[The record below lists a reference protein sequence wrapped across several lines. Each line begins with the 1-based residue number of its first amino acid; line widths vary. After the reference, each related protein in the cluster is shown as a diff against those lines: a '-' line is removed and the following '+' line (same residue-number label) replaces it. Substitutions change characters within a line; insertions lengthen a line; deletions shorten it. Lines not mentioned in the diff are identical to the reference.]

1 MIFKET
7 EHIMPWQSHDYNDL
21 LDFKFRSARVS
32 VEDVRI
38 SPASRYSSNVH
49 TIHQEFRQ
57 DGGSFLNVPMT
68 EFTYV
73 GTTMTKLG
81 GDCYV
86 PGINA
91 PTTLEVSSSGLG
103 LSTWF
108 DSSKKMWR
116 CTRNTPQKA
125 TNRTNITIRPYAVI
139 IIGNPTTA
147 TTVLPASWALNYRRR
162 GQTFYEYESWD
173 IASGNLVLL
182 KQLIYTANLYW
193 SVYAIKSPVGYSE
206 TGALTG
212 EVEELTMPGL
222 HFTGTASSETVFGY
236 LELGCDI
243 TLWRFTY
250 N

>member
-1 MIFKET
+1 
-7 EHIMPWQSHDYNDL
+7 MPWQSHDYNDL

-68 EFTYV
+68 GFTYV
-73 GTTMTKLG
+73 GATMTKLG

-91 PTTLEVSSSGLG
+91 QTTLEVSSSGKG
-103 LSTWF
+103 IRTWF

-116 CTRNTPQKA
+116 ITRDTPGHA
-125 TNRTNITIRPYAVI
+125 TNRSSFSIRPYALIVI
-139 IIGNPTTA
+139 GEPSTIRSVTPSTW
-147 TTVLPASWALNYRRR
+147 VQNYRRR
-162 GQTFYEYESWD
+162 LFNDYEYESWD
-173 IASGNLVLL
+173 IDSGNIVLL
-182 KQLIYTANLYW
+182 KQLMYAANLYW
-193 SVYAIKSPVGYSE
+193 SVLAVKSPVGYSD
-206 TGALTG
+206 GSVIGG
-212 EVEELTMPGL
+212 EIEEMTMPGL
-222 HFTGTASSETVFGY
+222 KFSGNPSADTVFGY

-243 TLWRFTY
+243 TSWVFTY

>member
-57 DGGSFLNVPMT
+57 DGGSFLTVPMT
-68 EFTYV
+68 GFTSV
-73 GTTMTKLG
+73 GATMTKLG

-86 PGINA
+86 PGKNA
-91 PTTLEVSSSGLG
+91 QTTLEVSSSGIG
-103 LSTWF
+103 MATWF

-116 CTRNTPQKA
+116 ITRDTPGHA
-125 TNRTNITIRPYAVI
+125 TNRSSFSIRPYALIVI
-139 IIGNPTTA
+139 GEPSTIRSVTPSTW
-147 TTVLPASWALNYRRR
+147 VQNYRRR
-162 GQTFYEYESWD
+162 AFNDYEYESWD
-173 IASGNLVLL
+173 IDSGNIVLL
-182 KQLIYTANLYW
+182 KQLMYAANLYW
-193 SVYAIKSPVGYSE
+193 SVLAVKSPVGYSDE
-206 TGALTG
+206 SVIGG
-212 EVEELTMPGL
+212 EIEEMTMPGL
-222 HFTGTASSETVFGY
+222 KFSGNPSADTVFGY

-243 TLWRFTY
+243 TSWVFTY